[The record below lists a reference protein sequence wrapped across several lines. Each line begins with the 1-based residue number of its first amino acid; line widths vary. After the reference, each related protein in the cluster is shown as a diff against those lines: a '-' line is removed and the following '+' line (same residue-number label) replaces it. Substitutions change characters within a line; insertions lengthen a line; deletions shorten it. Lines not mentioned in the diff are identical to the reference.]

1 MKNNTTP
8 SSVKITP
15 IKIVIIVFIIIAIGL
30 ALHLKL
36 KQSERV
42 ATIKQSAS
50 SFALLDTTAI
60 DKVIIFNGKS
70 TITLTKNAS
79 KGWLYNGHSAAN
91 TPAVSALLKMMLTL
105 APQGT
110 VPEKEMDKEAIALRS
125 SGIKVQFYAG
135 DIEDRAFY
143 VNNTAPNSPSI
154 MMMVSTGAPHYVTA
168 PGYGNQVNQVFAA
181 DETTWKTATLLSST
195 LKSIQSVTA
204 VSAIL
209 PSFQIGYDAGFYTF
223 NSPKHANNQA
233 LIMAYFKDL
242 LDASIEVYVAYHELH
257 DKPLATLTIVDVE
270 SHRNCTIEVLKI
282 EKEKALVKCAQVH
295 QMGYISIAH
304 LNRLFPLFP

>member
-8 SSVKITP
+8 PSAKITP
-15 IKIVIIVFIIIAIGL
+15 IKIVIIVFVIIAIGL

-60 DKVIIFNGKS
+60 DKVIIFNGKA
-70 TITLTKNAS
+70 TITLTKNGS
-79 KGWLYNGHSAAN
+79 NGWVYNGKSPAN
-91 TPAVSALLKMMLTL
+91 KPAVSALLKMMLTL
-105 APQGT
+105 SPQGT

-143 VNNTAPNSPSI
+143 VNNAAAQSKTI

-168 PGYGNQVNQVFAA
+168 PGYGNQVNQLFAA
-181 DETTWKTATLLSST
+181 DETTWETTTLLSST
-195 LKSIQSVTA
+195 LKSIQSVEA
-204 VSAIL
+204 VSETL
-209 PSFQIGYDAGFYTF
+209 PSFKIEYDAGFYKF
-223 NSPKHANNQA
+223 NSPKQTNNQT
-233 LIMAYFKDL
+233 LIKAYFKDL
-242 LDASIEVYVAYHELH
+242 IDASIDEYVANNDLLN
-257 DKPLATLTIVDVE
+257 KPLATLTIIDVE
-270 SHRNCTIEVLKI
+270 NHRNCTITVLKI
-282 EKEKALVKCAQVH
+282 ENEKALIKCEQLH
-295 QMGYISIAH
+295 KMGYISTAK
-304 LNRLFPLFP
+304 LKRLFPLFP